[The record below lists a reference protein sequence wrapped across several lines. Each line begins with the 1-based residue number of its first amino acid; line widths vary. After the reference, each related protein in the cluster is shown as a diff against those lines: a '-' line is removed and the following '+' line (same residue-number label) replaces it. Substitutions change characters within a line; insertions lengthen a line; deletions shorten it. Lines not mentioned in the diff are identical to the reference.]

1 MSNKIKI
8 TIENNTALITINN
21 PPANTWDLESL
32 KSLKETVE
40 KLNKNKDVYSLVIT
54 GEGEGFFSAGA
65 DLKVFHE
72 GGKSAAIDMSDAFAK
87 AFEALSNFR
96 GFSIAAINGYAMG
109 GGLECALACDV
120 RIAEEQARLALPEPK
135 VGLLP
140 CGGGT
145 HQLPRLIG
153 EGWAKKMIL
162 GGDQVDANT
171 AHAIGLVEEVV
182 ESGISLDRALE
193 LAAQANK
200 QSPISVAACKKLIHA
215 ARTSTDSYGYEK
227 DPFVDLFDSEDQAE
241 GVTAFIEKRSPKWK
255 NA

>member
-1 MSNKIKI
+1 MSNKLKI

-32 KSLKETVE
+32 KFLKETVE

-162 GGDQVDANT
+162 GGEQVDANT